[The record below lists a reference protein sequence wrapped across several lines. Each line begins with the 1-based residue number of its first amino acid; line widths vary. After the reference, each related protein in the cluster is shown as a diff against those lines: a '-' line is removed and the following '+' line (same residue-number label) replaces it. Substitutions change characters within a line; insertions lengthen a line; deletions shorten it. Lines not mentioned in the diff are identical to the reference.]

1 MDTGEQHCVDDGLLG
16 KQLVILGVP
25 ERVLTG
31 EVKMRIWQYD
41 SFLLRRGADTKHS
54 IVFKTLGLEPKWRP
68 CTCKLLHVLAPRL
81 QTMLPLSNRY
91 HRDTPWAVR
100 LILRHR
106 TANHYSSRLFCSGS
120 LKLKLTNELSK

>member
-68 CTCKLLHVLAPRL
+68 CTCKLLHVLAL
-81 QTMLPLSNRY
+81 YLLT
-91 HRDTPWAVR
+91 
-100 LILRHR
+100 
-106 TANHYSSRLFCSGS
+106 RLFLCNHNSD
-120 LKLKLTNELSK
+120 SKMLLLNSAPHTTGPHMLIIN

>member
-1 MDTGEQHCVDDGLLG
+1 MVDTSAQHCVDDGLLG

-68 CTCKLLHVLAPRL
+68 CTCKLLHVLAL
-81 QTMLPLSNRY
+81 CLLT
-91 HRDTPWAVR
+91 
-100 LILRHR
+100 
-106 TANHYSSRLFCSGS
+106 RLFLCNHNSD
-120 LKLKLTNELSK
+120 SKMLLLHSAPHTTGPHILVINKRHAMSDLHRQRLC